1 MYVSGIPLLDSAIYV
16 SKYSWNT
23 RECHIF
29 NDILFVIIPQHSLVL
44 TVLYTDTLVGSKI
57 SIIV

>member
-23 RECHIF
+23 RECHNF
-29 NDILFVIIPQHSLVL
+29 NDILFVSIPQHSLVL
-44 TVLYTDTLVGSKI
+44 TVLYTDTPEA
-57 SIIV
+57 